1 MSRSELQ
8 PTDQAIGEAH
18 SAIIQ
23 QLLTT
28 GRCPSRFQL
37 ATNLKTT
44 EHDVESRLVRLAEI
58 HGIVL
63 HPHEPEC
70 WVVHPFSTTPTLHW
84 VDGGTRSWWAPC
96 IWCALGIATLAG
108 GHVTIHTRKGG
119 ESKCLVIDVEDGRPS
134 SISDNLVVHF
144 SIPPRIA
151 WQNVHRHC
159 ALVLPF
165 NSENDA
171 KSWCEIHGHPSGEV
185 VPMRK
190 VAHLARLWYGTYANT
205 DWRKWTV
212 SQAQEIFR
220 TAELTSAFWRLE
232 GDGTY

>member
-108 GHVTIHTRKGG
+108 GHVTIHTRIGA
-119 ESKCLVIDVEDGRPS
+119 ESKSLVIDVRAAVHLRSPTISLCTSRFHRELPGRTFTGIVPS
-134 SISDNLVVHF
+134 CSHT
-144 SIPPRIA
+144 
-151 WQNVHRHC
+151 C
-159 ALVLPF
+159 
-165 NSENDA
+165 
-171 KSWCEIHGHPSGEV
+171 
-185 VPMRK
+185 
-190 VAHLARLWYGTYANT
+190 
-205 DWRKWTV
+205 
-212 SQAQEIFR
+212 
-220 TAELTSAFWRLE
+220 
-232 GDGTY
+232 